1 MQDLTLVVLAAGM
14 GTRFGSRIKQ
24 LEPLGPNGELMIDYS
39 IYDAMRVGFN
49 HVVFII
55 RHDIEELFK
64 DTIGRRVEKLVDT
77 TYVYQSAENLP
88 VRGGDFPQRVKPWGT
103 AQAIYCCKDVIKGR
117 FAVINSDDFYSPL
130 AFADLADYM
139 KNPTADACS
148 VDFMLKNTLSDNGT
162 VNRGICRT
170 DTNGMLTEVLE
181 HKQIMRG
188 DDGIIRGKYD
198 GFERTL
204 EEEATASMNMW
215 GFDEKFMD
223 VVTRRFSDFLE
234 NLQPDELVSELTI
247 AQVVEQEIELRGYR
261 VVDIP
266 TKGQWFGITYESDVE
281 PTKAAISDYVEKGI
295 YPSPL
300 LTV

>member
-39 IYDAMRVGFN
+39 IHDALRVGFN
-49 HVVFII
+49 RVVFII
-55 RHDIEELFK
+55 RRDIEELFK
-64 DTIGRRVEKLVDT
+64 STIGNRIEKIVDT
-77 TYVYQSAENLP
+77 TYVYQDADILP
-88 VRGGDFPQRVKPWGT
+88 VRAGDFPQRVKPWGT
-103 AQAIYCCKDVIKGR
+103 AQAVYCCKDTVKGK
-117 FAVINSDDFYSPL
+117 FAVINSDDFYSPT
-130 AFADLADYM
+130 AFADLADFM

-148 VDFMLKNTLSDNGT
+148 VDFQLKNTLSDSGT

-170 DTNGMLTEVLE
+170 SEDGLLTEVLE

-188 DDGIIRGKYD
+188 EDGIIRGKYD

-204 EEEATASMNMW
+204 EDDATASMNMW
-215 GFDEKFMD
+215 GFNEGFMEI
-223 VVTRRFSDFLE
+223 VTRRFSAFLE

-247 AQVVEQEIELRGYR
+247 AQVVEQEIEMRGYR
-261 VVDIP
+261 VLDIP
-266 TKGQWFGITYESDVE
+266 TKGQWFGITYESDVN
-281 PTKAAISDYVEKGI
+281 PTKAAILEYIENGF

-300 LTV
+300 SF

>member
-39 IYDAMRVGFN
+39 IYDALRVGFN
-49 HVVFII
+49 RVVFII
-55 RHDIEELFK
+55 RHDIDELFRS
-64 DTIGRRVEKLVDT
+64 TIGRRIEKIVDT
-77 TYVYQSAENLP
+77 TYVYQTGDNLP
-88 VRGGDFPQRVKPWGT
+88 VRARDFPQRVKPWGT
-103 AQAIYCCKDVIKGR
+103 AQAVYCCKDVIDGK
-117 FAVINSDDFYSPL
+117 FAVINSDDFYSPT
-130 AFADLADYM
+130 AFADLADFM

-148 VDFMLKNTLSDNGT
+148 VDFLLKNTLSENGT

-170 DTNGMLTEVLE
+170 NSSGMLTEVLE

-188 DDGIIRGKYD
+188 DDGVIRGKYD
-198 GFERTL
+198 GFERVL
-204 EEEATASMNMW
+204 DEEAMASMNMW
-215 GFDEKFMD
+215 GFNTEFMD
-223 VVTRRFSDFLE
+223 VVERRFSDFLE

-261 VVDIP
+261 VLDIP

-281 PTKAAISDYVEKGI
+281 PTKSEINSYIAKGV

-300 LTV
+300 TF

>member
-39 IYDAMRVGFN
+39 IYDALRVGFN
-49 HVVFII
+49 RVVFII
-55 RHDIEELFK
+55 RHDIDELFRS
-64 DTIGRRVEKLVDT
+64 TIGRRIEKIVDT
-77 TYVYQSAENLP
+77 TYVYQTGDNLP
-88 VRGGDFPQRVKPWGT
+88 VRARDFPQRVKPWGT
-103 AQAIYCCKDVIKGR
+103 AQAVYCCKDVIDGK
-117 FAVINSDDFYSPL
+117 FAVINSDDFYSPT
-130 AFADLADYM
+130 AFADLADFM
-139 KNPTADACS
+139 KNPTGDACS
-148 VDFMLKNTLSDNGT
+148 VDFLLKNTLSENGT

-170 DTNGMLTEVLE
+170 NSSGMLTEVLE

-188 DDGIIRGKYD
+188 DDGVIRGKYD
-198 GFERTL
+198 GFERVL
-204 EEEATASMNMW
+204 DEEAMASMNMW
-215 GFDEKFMD
+215 GFNTEFMD
-223 VVTRRFSDFLE
+223 VVERRFSDFLE

-261 VVDIP
+261 VLDIP

-281 PTKAAISDYVEKGI
+281 PTKSEINSYIAKGV

-300 LTV
+300 TF